1 MSFKYRIYSCVN
13 ENESSVNDFETQL
26 EVMNYLLQHGIVNI
40 NSIWKV
46 SGKGSL
52 CMYEK
57 QFRSSMT
64 SETYYKNYTM
74 LSQYDKYNVDDG
86 DKRIMSMCD

>member
-1 MSFKYRIYSCVN
+1 MSFTYKVYSG
-13 ENESSVNDFETQL
+13 VNDEQSITEFKTQL
-26 EVMNYLLQHGIVNI
+26 EVINYLLQNDIENI

-46 SGKGSL
+46 AKHGSL

-57 QFRSSMT
+57 TFRSSMT

-74 LSQYDKYNVDDG
+74 LSQYDKYLLDEED
-86 DKRIMSMCD
+86 RHIMSMCD